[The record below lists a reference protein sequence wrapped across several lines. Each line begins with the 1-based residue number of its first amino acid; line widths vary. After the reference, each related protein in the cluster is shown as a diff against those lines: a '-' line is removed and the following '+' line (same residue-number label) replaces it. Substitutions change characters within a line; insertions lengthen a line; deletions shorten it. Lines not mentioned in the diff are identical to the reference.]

1 MRENYEIVKMEDFN
15 LPRLNVIYR
24 LFTSRFDHP
33 TNNKLMNFTVLSY
46 YEPLMNFIDEYHEM
60 F

>member
-1 MRENYEIVKMEDFN
+1 MEHFN

-24 LFTSRFDHP
+24 LLTYSTSSFDHP
-33 TNNKLMNFTVLSY
+33 TNIKLMNFTVLSD
-46 YEPLMNFIDEYHEM
+46 YESFMAFIDEYHEM